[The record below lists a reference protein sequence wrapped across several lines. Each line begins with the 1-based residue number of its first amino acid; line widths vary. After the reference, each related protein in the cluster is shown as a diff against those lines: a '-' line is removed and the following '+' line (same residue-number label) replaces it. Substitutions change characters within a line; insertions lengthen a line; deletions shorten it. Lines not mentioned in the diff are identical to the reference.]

1 MQTKAFGKV
10 QQLFMIKTCIKVAIG
25 GTYVNIIKAIYENS
39 LLTSY
44 SIVKLKYFPL
54 KSGTKQGCT
63 FSPLLFNTILEVLA
77 IAIRQEKET
86 NDIQIRM
93 EEVKLSLFADDMTLY
108 IENSK
113 FSTKKTI
120 RSKKWI
126 Q

>member
-1 MQTKAFGKV
+1 MQTKAFGKI

-113 FSTKKTI
+113 FSTKKNY
-120 RSKKWI
+120 
-126 Q
+126 